1 MIPAPFDYHRPG
13 TLDEAVALLARHGD
27 AAKVLSG
34 GMSLLP
40 VLKLRLGSVAHL
52 VDIGR
57 IPGLEYVKEEGGTLR
72 IGGGT
77 RQATLER
84 SELIAAK
91 YPILRDAVVLI
102 ADPLVRN
109 RATVGGNLANGDP
122 GNDLP
127 AIMIALGATLVVRG
141 PKGERTIPANQF
153 YKGIYSTALAPDEI
167 LTEVRVPMPPPR
179 SGGAYLKLKRK
190 VGDFAAAAAAVQV
203 TLDAKGG
210 IERAS
215 VALTNA
221 GATPIEAADAAK
233 YLVGKALDDKVV
245 AEASRLAAAKS
256 SPSADRRGSV
266 EYKKEMA
273 RVLTGRA
280 LRKAVERAGGR

>member
-13 TLDEAVALLARHGD
+13 TLDEAVALLARYGD
-27 AAKVLSG
+27 GAKVLSG

-40 VLKLRLGSVAHL
+40 ILKLRLGAVAHL

-57 IPGLEYVKEEGGTLR
+57 IPGLEYIKEEGGMLK

-77 RQATLER
+77 RQAALER

-127 AIMIALGATLVVRG
+127 ATMITLGATLVVRG
-141 PKGERTIPANQF
+141 PKGERTIPVSQF

-167 LTEVRVPMPPPR
+167 LAEVRVPIPPPR

-190 VGDFAAAAAAVQV
+190 VGDFAVAAAAVQV

-210 IERAS
+210 IERAGI
-215 VALTNA
+215 ALTNA

-233 YLVGKALDDKVV
+233 YLAGKALDDKVV

-266 EYKKEMA
+266 EYKQEMA
-273 RVLTGRA
+273 RVLVGRA
-280 LRKAVERAGGR
+280 LRKAVARAGGR

>member
-40 VLKLRLGSVAHL
+40 VLKLRLGAVEHL

-57 IPGLEYVKEEGGTLR
+57 IPGLDYIREEGGNLR
-72 IGGGT
+72 IGGAT
-77 RQATLER
+77 RQVALER
-84 SELIAAK
+84 SELIEAK
-91 YPILRDAVVLI
+91 YPILRDAVALI

-122 GNDLP
+122 ANDLP
-127 AIMIALGATLVVRG
+127 AIMIALGATLVARG
-141 PKGERTIPANQF
+141 PQGERGIAANQF
-153 YKGIYSTALAPDEI
+153 YKGIFSTALAPDEI
-167 LTEVRVPMPPPR
+167 LVEIRVPIPPAR

-190 VGDFAAAAAAVQV
+190 VGDFAAAAAAVQL

-210 IERAS
+210 IERAAI
-215 VALTNA
+215 ALTNA
-221 GATPIEAADAAK
+221 GPTPIEAADAAK
-233 YLVGKALDDKVV
+233 YLAGKALDEKIV
-245 AEASRLAAAKS
+245 AETSRLAAAKS
-256 SPSADRRGSV
+256 APSADRRGSV
-266 EYKKEMA
+266 EYKQAMA
-273 RVLTGRA
+273 RVLVGRA